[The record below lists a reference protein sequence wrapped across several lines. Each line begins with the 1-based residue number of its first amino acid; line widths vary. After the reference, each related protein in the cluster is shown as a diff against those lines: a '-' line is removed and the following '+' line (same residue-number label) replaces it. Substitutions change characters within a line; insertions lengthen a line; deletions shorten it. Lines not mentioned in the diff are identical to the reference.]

1 MNRREFVA
9 GLTVS
14 TALVSTSRGQ
24 SNVVRVG
31 YSIGQ
36 TGPLASSTP
45 VQSQAYTL
53 WATGERAWWSG
64 NRRRGTQKDRVRRL

>member
-53 WATGERAWWSG
+53 WGEQVNARAG
-64 NRRRGTQKDRVRRL
+64 LEIAGEGR

>member
-53 WATGERAWWSG
+53 
-64 NRRRGTQKDRVRRL
+64 

>member
-31 YSIGQ
+31 V
-36 TGPLASSTP
+36 ASEN
-45 VQSQAYTL
+45 L
-53 WATGERAWWSG
+53 
-64 NRRRGTQKDRVRRL
+64 KFVRIDGAARQGSAAQ